1 MHGPY
6 YRDPV
11 LPPSPDPSPL
21 SMSSAALHLPQ
32 ELAHTWAHWRPTK
45 HQAPLTPPHS
55 TLPQRRAVAP
65 QQHTPTVLPPI
76 SYFDRNVSRHSPGTS
91 SSVWSRSCHSPY
103 SATKVTPPPS
113 EDYTQWDK
121 HDASSYRL
129 PAVVA
134 PPAPPRSLEPSPSS
148 SQHELPEDPFASTS
162 YTLDWFGSDSHR
174 SSRFIAEKTCEMIC
188 YLWFSTLSSNN
199 ASPSKRNRLHSSQ
212 HPSFSPNS
220 NSSTALLQF
229 TVSPAFVRFM
239 QKVLE
244 TTQVSQSVIVLS
256 LQYIYRLKARNPFTT
271 GQAGSEYRV
280 AIAAL
285 MLANKFVDDNTY
297 TNKTWSE
304 VSGIELTEVNRM
316 EREFLLGIDFGLY
329 VDKTT
334 YEGWLNLLK
343 GLVSAKERDA
353 KHWQRSRYPVR
364 TSHLHRPHCHRHAH
378 AHTPQSRAVSHRA
391 RSSSPRRSSF
401 CVVSHPSP
409 SPSGY
414 SLPRLQQYTPAPLHH
429 PSPYA
434 SPAHSDF
441 PAGSKRSASAAF
453 SPTSASFPA
462 VQQPP
467 AQVPRRTQG
476 LTLDIPQP
484 LAHSRDSS
492 ASPLESLTSFSK
504 LSLGAS
510 PVDNGPVPVWPA
522 VRHDDYPRTLVSAY
536 RMDDQRQAVAPQH
549 LYFYSLAGSPL
560 ESEEERRSR
569 KARLRYHQA
578 PVPTAAAYQYP
589 PSMPMVVQSAST
601 SPYEMHSHVPAP
613 QPVLPPFS
621 EVSQAWAMG
630 ADGMSVAEN
639 AQLPPIHVEH
649 DSQHQSQAAIPSA
662 PFANAG
668 PPGVQ
673 FYSTMTP
680 DLAPHYY
687 RTRGR
692 QA

>member
-1 MHGPY
+1 M
-6 YRDPV
+6 
-11 LPPSPDPSPL
+11 
-21 SMSSAALHLPQ
+21 SAAATLHIPQ
-32 ELAHTWAHWRPTK
+32 QYVHSWADWRPAK
-45 HQAPLTPPHS
+45 NEAPLTPPHS
-55 TLPQRRAVAP
+55 TVPQRRAVVSH
-65 QQHTPTVLPPI
+65 QQQSHTVLPPI
-76 SYFDRNVSRHSPGTS
+76 SYFDRSISRHSP
-91 SSVWSRSCHSPY
+91 
-103 SATKVTPPPS
+103 VTPPPN
-113 EDYTQWDK
+113 EDYAQWDK
-121 HDASSYRL
+121 YDPSSYRL
-129 PAVVA
+129 PSVL
-134 PPAPPRSLEPSPSS
+134 PPPPPPRSLEPSPSS
-148 SQHELPEDPFASTS
+148 SQYEPPEDPFASTS
-162 YTLDWFGSDSHR
+162 YNLDWFGSDSHR

-199 ASPSKRNRLHSSQ
+199 ASPSKRNRVQSTQ
-212 HPSFSPNS
+212 HASFSPNS
-220 NSSTALLQF
+220 NSSTATLQF
-229 TVSPAFVRFM
+229 SVSPAFVRFM

-256 LQYIYRLKARNPFTT
+256 LRYIYRLKARNPFTT

-304 VSGIELTEVNRM
+304 VSGIELSEVNRM

-334 YEGWLNLLK
+334 YESWLNLLK
-343 GLVSAKERDA
+343 GLVMAKERDA
-353 KHWQRSRYPVR
+353 KHWQRSRCPVR
-364 TSHLHRPHCHRHAH
+364 TSHLHRPHCHRHS
-378 AHTPQSRAVSHRA
+378 AHTSQSRAVSHRA
-391 RSSSPRRSSF
+391 RSSSPRRASI
-401 CVVSHPSP
+401 CAVSHPSP

-414 SLPRLQQYTPAPLHH
+414 AHLRPQHYTPAPVPAPLQH
-429 PSPYA
+429 PPYA
-434 SPAHSDF
+434 SPAQNDF

-453 SPTSASFPA
+453 SPTSASFPPA
-462 VQQPP
+462 QQPP

-476 LTLDIPQP
+476 LTLDIPQVS
-484 LAHSRDSS
+484 AHSRDSS
-492 ASPLESLTSFSK
+492 ASPLESLQSFSK

-510 PVDNGPVPVWPA
+510 PADNGPAPVWPA

-549 LYFYSLAGSPL
+549 LYFYSLAGSPM

-578 PVPTAAAYQYP
+578 PVPTAAVYHYP

-601 SPYEMHSHVPAP
+601 SPYEMHAHVPAP

-621 EVSQAWAMG
+621 EVSQAWADANG
-630 ADGMSVAEN
+630 VPVAET
-639 AQLPPIHVEH
+639 AQLPPIHVEQP
-649 DSQHQSQAAIPSA
+649 SQQHHHHHQHSQAAVPSA

-668 PPGVQ
+668 PPGVH
-673 FYSTMTP
+673 FYSTSTP
-680 DLAPHYY
+680 DPASHYY

-692 QA
+692 QV

>member
-1 MHGPY
+1 
-6 YRDPV
+6 
-11 LPPSPDPSPL
+11 
-21 SMSSAALHLPQ
+21 MSSAALHLPT
-32 ELAHTWAHWRPTK
+32 ELVHTWADWRPTK
-45 HQAPLTPPHS
+45 NEPLTPPYS
-55 TLPQRRAVAP
+55 SVPQRRVLVP

-76 SYFDRNVSRHSPGTS
+76 SYFDRGISRHSP
-91 SSVWSRSCHSPY
+91 
-103 SATKVTPPPS
+103 VTPPT
-113 EDYTQWDK
+113 EDYARWDK

-129 PAVVA
+129 PAVYA
-134 PPAPPRSLEPSPSS
+134 PPPPPRSLEPSPSS
-148 SQHELPEDPFASTS
+148 SQYELPEDPFTSTAYS
-162 YTLDWFGSDSHR
+162 FDWFGSDSHR
-174 SSRFIAEKTCEMIC
+174 SSRFIAEKTCEMVC
-188 YLWFSTLSSNN
+188 YLWFSTLSSNT
-199 ASPSKRNRLHSSQ
+199 ASPSKRNRVNATQ
-212 HPSFSPNS
+212 HASFSPNS

-229 TVSPAFVRFM
+229 SVSPAFVRFM

-256 LQYIYRLKARNPFTT
+256 LRYIYRLKARNPFTS

-304 VSGIELTEVNRM
+304 VSGIELSEVNRM

-334 YEGWLNLLK
+334 YESWLNLLK
-343 GLVSAKERDA
+343 GLVMAKERDA
-353 KHWQRSRYPVR
+353 KHWQRSRCSLR
-364 TSHLHRPHCHRHAH
+364 SSHLHRPPCHRH

-391 RSSSPRRSSF
+391 RSSSPRRSSV
-401 CVVSHPSP
+401 CAVTPHRP
-409 SPSGY
+409 GY
-414 SLPRLQQYTPAPLHH
+414 VLPRPEHFTPAPAPLQH
-429 PSPYA
+429 PPYA
-434 SPAHSDF
+434 SPARDDF

-453 SPTSASFPA
+453 SPSSSFPES
-462 VQQPP
+462 QPPP
-467 AQVPRRTQG
+467 AQVPRRTHG

-484 LAHSRDSS
+484 SAHGRDSS
-492 ASPLESLTSFSK
+492 ASPLESLQSFSK
-504 LSLGAS
+504 LSLGHS
-510 PVDNGPVPVWPA
+510 PADNGPVPVWPA

-560 ESEEERRSR
+560 ESEEERRTR

-578 PVPTAAAYQYP
+578 PVPTAPAYQYP

-601 SPYEMHSHVPAP
+601 SPYEMHSHVSAP

-621 EVSQAWAMG
+621 EVSQRWM
-630 ADGMSVAEN
+630 DENGMSISET
-639 AQLPPIHVEH
+639 AQLPPIHVEQQPH
-649 DSQHQSQAAIPSA
+649 HQSQAAVPSA

-668 PPGVQ
+668 PPGVH
-673 FYSTMTP
+673 FYSTLTP
-680 DLAPHYY
+680 DPAPHYY

-692 QA
+692 QV

>member
-1 MHGPY
+1 
-6 YRDPV
+6 
-11 LPPSPDPSPL
+11 
-21 SMSSAALHLPQ
+21 MSTAALHLPP
-32 ELAHTWAHWRPTK
+32 ELVHTWPNWRPAK
-45 HQAPLTPPHS
+45 NDAPLTPPHS
-55 TLPQRRAVAP
+55 TVPQRRVVAYH
-65 QQHTPTVLPPI
+65 HTPPVLPPI
-76 SYFDRNVSRHSPGTS
+76 SYFDRSISRHSPGTS
-91 SSVWSRSCHSPY
+91 SLSSLVPITRLNP
-103 SATKVTPPPS
+103 ARKVTPPPS
-113 EDYTQWDK
+113 DDYAHWDK
-121 HDASSYRL
+121 YDPSSYRL
-129 PAVVA
+129 PAVI
-134 PPAPPRSLEPSPSS
+134 APPRSLEPSPSS
-148 SQHELPEDPFASTS
+148 SSQYEPPQDPFTS
-162 YTLDWFGSDSHR
+162 SAYSFDWFGSGSHR
-174 SSRFIAEKTCEMIC
+174 SSRYIAEKTCEMVC

-199 ASPSKRNRLHSSQ
+199 ASPSKRNRVNASQ

-220 NSSTALLQF
+220 NSSTATLQF

-256 LQYIYRLKARNPFTT
+256 LRYIYRLKARNPYTS

-304 VSGIELTEVNRM
+304 VSGIELSEVNRM
-316 EREFLLGIDFGLY
+316 EREFLLGIDFALY

-334 YEGWLNLLK
+334 YDSWLNLLK
-343 GLVSAKERDA
+343 GLVMAKERDA
-353 KHWQRSRYPVR
+353 KHWQRSRCSVR

-378 AHTPQSRAVSHRA
+378 AHQSRAESHRA
-391 RSSSPRRSSF
+391 RSSSPRRSSV
-401 CVVSHPSP
+401 CAVSHPD
-409 SPSGY
+409 
-414 SLPRLQQYTPAPLHH
+414 PRLQQYTPAPPHY
-429 PSPYA
+429 PPYA

-462 VQQPP
+462 AQQPP
-467 AQVPRRTQG
+467 AQVAKRTHG
-476 LTLDIPQP
+476 LTLDIPQ
-484 LAHSRDSS
+484 LAAHSRDSS
-492 ASPLESLTSFSK
+492 ASPLESLQSFSK
-504 LSLGAS
+504 LSLGHS
-510 PVDNGPVPVWPA
+510 PADNGAAHVWPA

-549 LYFYSLAGSPL
+549 LYFYSLAGSPM

-569 KARLRYHQA
+569 KTRLRYHEA
-578 PVPTAAAYQYP
+578 PMPAAPTYQYP

-601 SPYEMHSHVPAP
+601 SPYEMYTSLPAP

-621 EVSQAWAMG
+621 EVSQGWMDANG
-630 ADGMSVAEN
+630 VSVAET
-639 AQLPPIHVEH
+639 AHLPPIHIDQH
-649 DSQHQSQAAIPSA
+649 SQHHSQAAVPSA

-668 PPGVQ
+668 PPGVH
-673 FYSTMTP
+673 FYSTLTP

-692 QA
+692 QV